1 MRTFK
6 ATQKD
11 MQARIV
17 REVRRGIA
25 SSRVEL
31 ATMMGIAP
39 STMGVHVDELARLGF
54 LAESGT
60 LRGAAGRPKR
70 LLKLHPAAGWFAGV
84 EFTGGKLRSV
94 RLNFAGGVETM
105 EAHSLPPQLSS
116 DAMMDRIVEA
126 VERLRQGAIGTLLG
140 TGIGSPGFVDPVDGK
155 VLYSQFQPDWCDL
168 PLASLLEPRLK
179 TRVLVHNNLH
189 VIALAERSFGEGREE
204 KDFAVVR
211 ARMGFGLAVVKAGR
225 LLSGAHHATGEIGM
239 LPWPI
244 SEGMGQVHEALSA
257 MRVWREL
264 SGHPDKMPAD
274 LREGFA
280 SLSVKDGSA
289 WDAVVTD
296 YARVLGM
303 VQLMIDA
310 RVFFL
315 HGPLTA
321 LGERFCEAIMARSQE
336 CIPALQHSPL
346 LLRPTKLGAE
356 AGALGAA
363 SLSMESWNPVEE
375 LE

>member
-6 ATQKD
+6 TTQKD
-11 MQARIV
+11 MQARIL
-17 REVRRGIA
+17 REVRRGTA

-31 ATMMGIAP
+31 AGLMGIAP
-39 STMGVHVDELARLGF
+39 STMGVHVDDLARLGF
-54 LAESGT
+54 LMESGT

-70 LLKLHPAAGWFAGV
+70 LLKLHPQAGWFAGV
-84 EFTGGKLRSV
+84 EFTGGKMRSV
-94 RLNFAGGVETM
+94 RLDFAGGVETL
-105 EAHSLPPQLSS
+105 EAQSLPPQLSS
-116 DAMMDRIVEA
+116 AAMIECIVEA
-126 VERLRQGAIGTLLG
+126 VDRLRQGASGPLLG
-140 TGIGSPGFVDPVDGK
+140 AGIGSPGFVDPVDGK
-155 VLYSQFQPDWCDL
+155 VLYSQFQPDWRDL
-168 PLASLLEPRLK
+168 PLSSLLEPRLK

-189 VIALAERSFGEGREE
+189 VIALAERSFGEGRKE

-211 ARMGFGLAVVKAGR
+211 ARMGFGLAVVKGGN

-239 LPWPI
+239 LPWPVD
-244 SEGMGQVHEALSA
+244 GGNCQVHEALSA
-257 MRVWREL
+257 LRVWKEL
-264 SGHPDKMPAD
+264 SGHPEKMPPD

-280 SLSVKDGSA
+280 SLAVHDPSA
-289 WDAVVTD
+289 WEAVVTD

-321 LGERFCEAIMARSQE
+321 LGDRFCEAVMARSKE
-336 CIPALQHSPL
+336 CIPALQHAPL
-346 LLRPTKLGAE
+346 LLRPTQLGAE

-363 SLSMESWNPVEE
+363 SLAMESWNPAEE
-375 LE
+375 LK